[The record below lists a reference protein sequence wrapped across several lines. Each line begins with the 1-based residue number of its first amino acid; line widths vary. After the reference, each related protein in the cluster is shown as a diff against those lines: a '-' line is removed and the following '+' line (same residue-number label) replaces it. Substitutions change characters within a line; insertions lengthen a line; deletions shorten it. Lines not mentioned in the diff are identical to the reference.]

1 MTEEAKSA
9 EAPKVEDRDFHDVL
23 KGLVGHMITV
33 VNPESFEDAPVGQQ
47 LKTGF
52 YKAKCVAL
60 GNDYLVLHTE
70 FKKVGKSAGTEP
82 VKQFLPLK
90 RIKRLS
96 LMKSE
101 RLIHI

>member
-1 MTEEAKSA
+1 MSEEAKA
-9 EAPKVEDRDFHDVL
+9 EAPKVEDRNLHDVL
-23 KGLVGHMITV
+23 KGLVGHMVTV
-33 VNPESFEDAPVGQQ
+33 VNPESFEDAPVGHQI
-47 LKTGF
+47 KTGF

-60 GNDYLVLHTE
+60 GNDYIVLHTE
-70 FKKVGKSAGTEP
+70 YKKVGKSAGTEP
-82 VKQFLPLK
+82 VKQFLPIG